1 MQNNGM
7 KRPHDFCVSF
17 GQYLWPVIAT
27 RWHFSILSL
36 SVSLHTYFV
45 QVSGELRTFSLA
57 TQISERIEKAIEYN
71 VVTDCFNV
79 AETSIIEEVF
89 IG

>member
-1 MQNNGM
+1 MIFVCHLANICGPLLQRAGIFQ
-7 KRPHDFCVSF
+7 RSLF
-17 GQYLWPVIAT
+17 
-27 RWHFSILSL
+27 L
-36 SVSLHTYFV
+36 SVSLHTYSV

-79 AETSIIEEVF
+79 AETSIIVEVF